1 MVSITNIN
9 SERLLKGE
17 RTVSHEKLLFDQ
29 SIGTQ
34 IFVRDPI
41 DNGKVLREESRA
53 KLFEWCE
60 LNCHGR
66 YWVGMGFVRFELD
79 EDVMLFKLSCM

>member
-1 MVSITNIN
+1 MTNTD
-9 SERLLKGE
+9 SKRLL
-17 RTVSHEKLLFDQ
+17 TVDPTVTKEKLLFDQ
-29 SIGTQ
+29 SLGTQ
-34 IFVRDPI
+34 IFIRDPI

-79 EDVMLFKLSCM
+79 EDVVLFKLIWL